1 MLSHIKDMFGN
12 LLAQLTQPKPAAFS
26 EGDARL
32 ALAALLVRVARSDED
47 YSHSETVRIDK
58 ILRQRYGLSPF
69 EATQLR
75 SDAERLESE
84 APDTIRFTTAIKEA
98 VPFDDRMAVVVALW
112 QVVLADGE
120 RDPEEDALLRM
131 VSSFLGL
138 SDMDS
143 ARARQ
148 AAESA

>member
-1 MLSHIKDMFGN
+1 MFGN
-12 LLAQLTQPKPAAFS
+12 LLAQLTQPKPEPFTDS
-26 EGDARL
+26 DARL
-32 ALAALLVRVARSDED
+32 ALCALLVRIARADED
-47 YSHSETVRIDK
+47 YSSSESAKIDK
-58 ILRQRYGLSPF
+58 ILMQRYGLSPF

-75 SDAERLESE
+75 GDAEKLEQD

-98 VPFDDRMAVVVALW
+98 VPFEERMSVVVALW

-148 AAESA
+148 TAQKS